1 MNRSDVRGL
10 VTALDA
16 TVNGG
21 ENEHGAAVP
30 SGEAFVCV
38 SKVVPVN
45 PESESAMSTSSEDR
59 APAGLDEKQIID
71 YIYDIALDPG
81 NLDGFIDRLEADA
94 AKNSDTSLELGR
106 IQTLSALLESHVSR
120 AEEFL
125 DRVAARDE
133 GNATRR
139 ALAPF
144 DSRPALLVNAAL
156 RIVDANR
163 SAIDAYGIAR
173 NDSLDSFPFED
184 GEIDKLFTTLRQ
196 LLRDRSGKG
205 VLMALDMP
213 SSDGAQPPSS
223 LMHAHWVDLP
233 SDEAVEVGGRRGFV
247 LLVST
252 DVSWPLALD
261 QTLSEVFGLTP
272 AERDIVRALVEGG
285 SLKSIASARNR
296 SLGTVRT
303 QTGSVLAKTRT
314 HSQSELIRVT
324 LSLMEIVKSS
334 PLIGSAAS
342 VDADASP
349 HPPEHYS
356 AFETLFRPDG
366 RRLDYLVQGD
376 PLGRPLI
383 FSHMGYGLMRW
394 PPAALQLA
402 FEHGIR
408 IVSPVRSGF
417 GDSDPVARSAD
428 ILAITRG
435 DTLAVMDHL
444 GIAACTYVSQGNDLL
459 FAMDLIAHHPD
470 RITNLVGLGPRL
482 PLPSD
487 TQYAGMGRWH
497 RFLLSTARHA
507 PHLLY
512 FTAKAAFTL
521 AQKIGRDQM
530 FRNVHRQSPADLAVI
545 EDPDVFPT
553 LYASSAITVSE
564 EGHAAFAYA
573 KELFASERDWSDLV
587 RRTRSTPSWFVS
599 GLQDPLGDPATI
611 AAYRE
616 AFPWIRIEVIEDA
629 GQLIFFQ
636 KFRLIVPRMA
646 EFAHAGQ

>member
-1 MNRSDVRGL
+1 
-10 VTALDA
+10 
-16 TVNGG
+16 
-21 ENEHGAAVP
+21 
-30 SGEAFVCV
+30 
-38 SKVVPVN
+38 
-45 PESESAMSTSSEDR
+45 MSTGSDDR
-59 APAGLDEKQIID
+59 SRTELDEEQIIS

-94 AKNSDTSLELGR
+94 RSSSDTSLELGR

-125 DRVAARDE
+125 DRVATREE
-133 GNATRR
+133 GSATQR

-144 DSRPALLVNAAL
+144 DAKPALLVNAAL
-156 RIVDANR
+156 EIVDANR
-163 SAIDAYGIAR
+163 AAIDAYGISLHG
-173 NDSLDSFPFED
+173 SLDALPFESHD
-184 GEIDKLFTTLRQ
+184 VDRLITTLRQ
-196 LLRDRSGKG
+196 MLRDRSGKG

-213 SSDGAQPPSS
+213 LSDDAQPPPA
-223 LMHAHWVDLP
+223 LIHAHWLDLP
-233 SDEAVEVGGRRGFV
+233 SIHAVEVAGRGGFT

-261 QTLSEVFGLTP
+261 QTLSEVFGLTS

-303 QTGSVLAKTRT
+303 QVKSVLSRTRT

-334 PLIGSAAS
+334 PLIGSPALP
-342 VDADASP
+342 ADTPSTTSSEPYA
-349 HPPEHYS
+349 E
-356 AFETLFRPDG
+356 FETLLRPDG
-366 RRLDYLVQGD
+366 RRLDFLVQGD
-376 PLGRPLI
+376 CQGRPLL

-394 PPAALQLA
+394 PPAALRMARQ
-402 FEHGIR
+402 HGIR
-408 IVSPVRSGF
+408 IVSPIRSGF
-417 GDSDPVARSAD
+417 GGSDPVDRSAD
-428 ILAITRG
+428 IMKITRD

-444 GIAACTYVSQGNDLL
+444 DIDTCTYVAQGNDLL
-459 FAMDLIAHHPD
+459 FAMDLIAHHPG
-470 RITNLVGLGPRL
+470 RVRNLIGLGPRL
-482 PLPSD
+482 PLPAD
-487 TQYAGMGRWH
+487 IQYIGMGRWH

-530 FRNVHRQSPADLAVI
+530 FRNVHRHSPADLAVL
-545 EDPDVFPT
+545 EDPDIFPT
-553 LYASSAITVSE
+553 LYDSSVVTVSQDA
-564 EGHAAFAYA
+564 HAAFAYA
-573 KELFASERDWSDLV
+573 KELFESESDWSELV
-587 RRTRSTPSWFVS
+587 RRTRDTPAWFVS

-616 AFPWIRIEVIEDA
+616 VFPWIQIEVIEKA

-636 KFRLIVPRMA
+636 EFRRLVPRIARFVHA
-646 EFAHAGQ
+646 E